1 MKQIGGLKPHANVT
15 TNKHVAAKVMLTFST
30 PLPENAAGVP
40 TLHDC
45 ARVLGV
51 PHTTLSQ
58 EILIK
63 KCRQLTAGEK
73 GLYWALTKRKK
84 GYSTLNKE
92 LRLLLGAAFNNHPH
106 IIVLSNAK
114 DMLQVKDA
122 NGEKVSVCKVLTQVS
137 LGTIFSDIFRYN

>member
-73 GLYWALTKRKK
+73 GIYWALTKRKK
-84 GYSTLNKE
+84 GYSTE
-92 LRLLLGAAFNNHPH
+92 G
-106 IIVLSNAK
+106 
-114 DMLQVKDA
+114 
-122 NGEKVSVCKVLTQVS
+122 VS
-137 LGTIFSDIFRYN
+137 LQGVDTGQPRNHLLRHLPL